1 MDVRRYN
8 WLWDFYETVR
18 YFNDVNQRIINFK
31 GMETFA
37 KKPRFLK
44 LLRELNPT
52 PVSYNKKSPL
62 FLLHVCDDKF
72 AAFWVLCCGITCKWV
87 LFSTIDLYILACVD
101 H

>member
-37 KKPRFLK
+37 KKP
-44 LLRELNPT
+44 
-52 PVSYNKKSPL
+52 
-62 FLLHVCDDKF
+62 KF
-72 AAFWVLCCGITCKWV
+72 
-87 LFSTIDLYILACVD
+87 
-101 H
+101 